1 MIYYHEHFLIYHHYH
16 YHIVLLSFII
26 IIFNFLIFVIFFFLS
41 ALQEKNLEA
50 EELDFENKKLHEELA
65 SKESSLQHLE
75 EGNSKLFQEIEDQIN
90 GMWYMILLPIL
101 ITNDTTN
108 ITIIAITVTS
118 VSANI
123 CPLFL
128 SVLPDFSH
136 FSSPFSATYN
146 TTDTT

>member
-1 MIYYHEHFLIYHHYH
+1 MIYYHKHFLIYHHYH
-16 YHIVLLSFII
+16 YHIVFLSFII

-90 GMWYMILLPIL
+90 GM
-101 ITNDTTN
+101 
-108 ITIIAITVTS
+108 
-118 VSANI
+118 
-123 CPLFL
+123 
-128 SVLPDFSH
+128 
-136 FSSPFSATYN
+136 
-146 TTDTT
+146 